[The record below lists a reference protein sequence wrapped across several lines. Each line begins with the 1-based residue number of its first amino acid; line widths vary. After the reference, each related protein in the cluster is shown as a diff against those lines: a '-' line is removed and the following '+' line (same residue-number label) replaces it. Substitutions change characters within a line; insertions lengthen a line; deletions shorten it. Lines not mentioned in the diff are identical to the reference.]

1 MVPLSTGQTE
11 TIVFVASGELTEND
25 QMGIEPNEHRIH
37 SFLGKYSYHTDHS
50 ENPERPN
57 SPNVLPMSR
66 VMLGYG
72 ILRFNESQCFSG
84 ESWRTVEL
92 K

>member
-1 MVPLSTGQTE
+1 MEVE
-11 TIVFVASGELTEND
+11 RV
-25 QMGIEPNEHRIH
+25 MGIEPNEHRMPR
-37 SFLGKYSYHTDHS
+37 FQWKYSYHTDHS

-66 VMLGYG
+66 VMLGCG
-72 ILRFNESQCFSG
+72 VLRLSESKCYSG
-84 ESWRTVEL
+84 ELGRTVGM